1 MYEIDLEKEA
11 KTIEEGFQRIL
22 DAWDSDKKDEESIKL
37 VRKAFDIAV
46 EAHSDMRRK
55 SGEPYIYHPIEVA
68 IITAKEL
75 GLGKTSIICA
85 LLHDVVED
93 TDYTLDEF
101 EALFGD
107 KVANIIDG
115 LTKIQNITDKS
126 KNTTPQVETF
136 KKIILSFAYDIR
148 VILIKLADRLH
159 NMRTLEFMSREKQI
173 KIASETEFIYSK
185 LAHRLGYFAVKDEL
199 EDLSLKYLEPELYEM
214 LYDKIASKKELYHEM
229 INSFIEPISK
239 ELTALG
245 MDFEITTRFKTVHS
259 IWRKMIEKKVS
270 FEDIDDL
277 FAVRIVIN
285 SDEKNEKF
293 DCWKV
298 YAVVTNFYNPKQD
311 RLRDWISTPKVNG
324 YEALHA
330 TVMSNTG
337 NWVEVQ
343 IRSKRMDE
351 IAEKGLAAH
360 WKYKDK
366 SANAPDGKLDQWIN
380 VMRQIIETQKL
391 DVLDND
397 SIGFIDDFKNNLF
410 TDEIFVFTPKG
421 ELRTLPAN
429 STVLDF
435 AYAVHTELGNTCIAA
450 KVNNSLVSKFTIL
463 HSGDQIEILT
473 SKNQKPSEDWLEK
486 VQTQRAKTRIRAALK
501 NDKKG
506 NYDKGLNILKGW
518 LDKLNKEI
526 NDKILDKILTASG
539 EENLLDLFNNI
550 AINKIG
556 FENIKRY
563 LKFQEKS
570 KWYSTIFPFGRN
582 KDNEKTINEIVKKN
596 AKNLLLDKDISNLSY
611 TLCDF
616 CNPIPGDKV
625 IGVTDE
631 KENMIIH
638 RTNCPNAINFAS
650 KHGNKIFK
658 AKWRKEDLQVG
669 FLTRI
674 EITGLDR
681 KGILA
686 NITNIFITDYK
697 INIREM
703 KMEAKDGIFKGTFS
717 IYISDSQTLNDLIEA
732 VKKIDGVQSVI
743 RVNRPEDKV
752 NRSDTN
758 L

>member
-11 KTIEEGFQRIL
+11 KTIEEGFQRII

-37 VRKAFDIAV
+37 VRKAFDLAV

-101 EALFGD
+101 RVLFGD
-107 KVANIIDG
+107 KVTNIIDG
-115 LTKIQNITDKS
+115 LTKIQDVSDKS

-136 KKIILSFAYDIR
+136 RKIILSFAYDIR

-173 KIASETEFIYSK
+173 KIASETEYIYSK
-185 LAHRLGYFAVKDEL
+185 LAHRLGYFSVKDEL

-214 LYDKIASKKELYHEM
+214 LNEKIADKKELYHEM

-239 ELTALG
+239 ELTTLG
-245 MDFEITTRFKTVHS
+245 MDFTITTRFKTVHS
-259 IWRKMIEKKVS
+259 IWKKMTEKKVS

-277 FAVRIVIN
+277 FAIRIVVN
-285 SDEKNEKF
+285 SSLENEKF
-293 DCWKV
+293 DCWKI

-311 RLRDWISTPKVNG
+311 RLRDWISTPKANG

-330 TVMSNTG
+330 TVMSNSG
-337 NWVEVQ
+337 NWIEVQ

-366 SANAPDGKLDQWIN
+366 SANALDGKLDQWIH

-421 ELRTLPAN
+421 ELRTLPAD

-435 AYAVHTELGNTCIAA
+435 AYAIHTQLGNTCIAA
-450 KVNNSLVSKFTIL
+450 KVNNSLVSIFTIL
-463 HSGDQIEILT
+463 HTGDQVEILT
-473 SKNQKPSEDWLEK
+473 SKNQNPTPEWLNK
-486 VQTQRAKTRIRAALK
+486 VQTQRAKTRIRTALK
-501 NDKKG
+501 NIKKE
-506 NYDKGLNILKGW
+506 NYDKGEDILKGW
-518 LDKLNKEI
+518 LSDLNKDY
-526 NDKILDKILTASG
+526 NDQIVDQILKASG
-539 EENLLDLFNNI
+539 EENLLDLFHNI
-550 AINKIG
+550 AINKIS
-556 FENIKRY
+556 FENIKQY
-563 LKFQEKS
+563 LNIQEKS
-570 KWYSTIFPFGRN
+570 KWYSAIFPFGRN
-582 KDNEKTINEIVKKN
+582 KDNAKSINEIVQKN
-596 AKNLLLDKDISNLSY
+596 AENLLLDKDITNLSY

-616 CNPIPGDKV
+616 CNPIPGDEV
-625 IGVTDE
+625 IGVTDQNN
-631 KENMIIH
+631 KMTIH
-638 RTNCPNAINFAS
+638 RTNCPRAIDFAS

-681 KGILA
+681 KGMLA

-697 INIREM
+697 INIRKM
-703 KMEAKDGIFKGTFS
+703 SMEAKDGIFKGTFS
-717 IYISDSQTLNDLIEA
+717 IYISNSKTLNDLISA
-732 VKKIDGVQSVI
+732 VKNIDGVQSVI
-743 RVNRPEDKV
+743 RVNRPDNYE
-752 NRSDTN
+752 